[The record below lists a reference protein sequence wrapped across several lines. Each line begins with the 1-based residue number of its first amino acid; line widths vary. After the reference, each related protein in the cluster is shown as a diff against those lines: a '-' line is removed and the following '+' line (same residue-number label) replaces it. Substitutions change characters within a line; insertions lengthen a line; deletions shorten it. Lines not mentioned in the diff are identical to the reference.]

1 MAELVGKVAII
12 TGTVFLFI
20 NQTYNRVLTLASRP
34 GARGFVGLS
43 LLLKSNKKILL
54 ETMFWGNFWQS
65 GPHDPSQN
73 FYGSSMLY

>member
-1 MAELVGKVAII
+1 MAELLGKVAII

-43 LLLKSNKKILL
+43 LLLKSKNFARNHVIGELL
-54 ETMFWGNFWQS
+54 QS

-73 FYGSSMLY
+73 F